1 MEKLF
6 GSDLVE
12 CIQDDYLKYSM
23 SVILGRAIPTLT
35 DGCKP
40 IQRRIL
46 TAMKML
52 DLKPDGRYMKS
63 ARVEGEVMGK
73 YSPHG
78 GSYGSIVT
86 LAAPWNN
93 NIPLVDGQGNFG
105 SSVDNAASSRY
116 TEAKLSPF
124 AWEAVLQDSQ
134 TWDLKDN
141 YDGSLK
147 EPVELNVKVPLV
159 LLNGQEGIGVGF
171 ATKIPPHNLS
181 EICDAVVNGTPL
193 IPDFPT
199 SCYIV
204 NDDNLDNYKRTGAGT
219 IRLRAC
225 CGLEETEKVGR
236 SKARTAFNFTCLPP
250 NTNPEKVGAQIKDAL
265 EKGKLDGISSVV
277 DLSDL
282 SGDCIQ
288 VIAKPGTDTDRLRQ
302 LLYSCT
308 DLESTYSARLLVVDG
323 TKPIEL
329 SPSELI
335 TKWKAWRLDRLGIQ
349 FAFEQ
354 DAKLKRLEI
363 VMGLLK
369 AIDKLDAVIKVIR
382 AAASPK
388 EALIELVGNRSLK
401 FTAEQARA
409 ILEMKLRSLTNL
421 DSEELASEQGTLE
434 QRLKELETLIKD
446 PIARTNYMLKEV
458 KAIGKKFGYNRR
470 SSLINLPPE
479 VTAGRTTVRAS
490 APAKPRFLKIDKVKG
505 TVEQAK
511 GPRGALVLDPTDK
524 LVTVTQDGTLKK
536 VAANYKGT
544 LSDRFSPVL
553 LAKKETDVTSRKY
566 LLVFTFEEAL
576 KAMVVSGED
585 LARVTSKGKAILPEG
600 AQIVHFGE
608 ESYTVHW
615 ISSRK
620 KSTLL
625 DLSVKQGKPGGK
637 GVKVANLA
645 DVQTRV

>member
-6 GSDLVE
+6 SSDLVE

-124 AWEAVLQDSQ
+124 AWEVVLQDSQ
-134 TWDLKDN
+134 TWTLKDN

-171 ATKIPPHNLS
+171 ATKIPPHNLA
-181 EICDAVVNGTPL
+181 EICDAVVNGTSL

-219 IRLRAC
+219 LRLRAC

-236 SKARTAFNFTCLPP
+236 AKARTAFTFTCLPP
-250 NTNPEKVGAQIKDAL
+250 NTNPEKIGAQIKDAL
-265 EKGKLDGISSVV
+265 DKGKLDGISSVV

-282 SGDCIQ
+282 KGDCIQ
-288 VIAKPGTDTDRLRQ
+288 VVAKPGTNTDTLVKS
-302 LLYSCT
+302 LYHCT

-323 TKPIEL
+323 TRPVEL
-329 SPSELI
+329 SPGELI

-349 FAFEQ
+349 FEYEQ
-354 DAKLKRLEI
+354 DAKLKRIEI
-363 VMGLLK
+363 VTGLLK
-369 AIDKLDAVIKVIR
+369 AIDKLDAVIKIIR

-388 EALIELVGNRSLK
+388 EALIELVGNRNLK
-401 FTAEQARA
+401 FTTEQARA

-421 DSEELASEQGTLE
+421 DSEELAREKETLE
-434 QRLKELETLIKD
+434 TRLSELDTLINN
-446 PIARTNYMLKEV
+446 PVARTNYMLKEV
-458 KAIGKKFGYNRR
+458 KAIGKKFGYSRR
-470 SSLINLPPE
+470 SVLIDVPRE
-479 VTAGRTTVRAS
+479 VAPGKTSVRQA
-490 APAKPRFLKIDKVKG
+490 APAKPRFLKIDKTKG
-505 TVEQAK
+505 TIEQVK
-511 GPRGALVLDPTDK
+511 GPRGALVLEPTDK
-524 LVTVTQDGTLKK
+524 LITVTQDGTLKK

-544 LSDRFSPVL
+544 LGNGYSPVL
-553 LAKKETDVTSRKY
+553 LAKKEVDIISRKY
-566 LLVFTFEEAL
+566 LLVFSLEGAVKALVIPGEE
-576 KAMVVSGED
+576 
-585 LARVTSKGKAILPEG
+585 LARVTSKGKTILPEG
-600 AQIVHFGE
+600 AQIIHFGE
-608 ESYTVHW
+608 ENYVVSWV
-615 ISSRK
+615 SSRK
-620 KSTLL
+620 KPLTL
-625 DLSVKQGKPGGK
+625 DLTVKPGKPGGK
-637 GVKVANLA
+637 GIKVAALT
-645 DVQTRV
+645 DITC

>member
-1 MEKLF
+1 
-6 GSDLVE
+6 
-12 CIQDDYLKYSM
+12 
-23 SVILGRAIPTLT
+23 
-35 DGCKP
+35 
-40 IQRRIL
+40 
-46 TAMKML
+46 
-52 DLKPDGRYMKS
+52 MKS

-116 TEAKLSPF
+116 TEAKLSAF

-147 EPVELNVKVPLV
+147 EPVALNVKVPLV

-204 NDDNLDNYKRTGAGT
+204 NDDGLNNYKHTGIGT
-219 IRLRAC
+219 MRLRAC
-225 CGLEETEKVGR
+225 CSLEETEKVGR

-250 NTNPEKVGAQIKDAL
+250 NTNPEKIGAQIKDAL

-288 VIAKPGTDTDRLRQ
+288 VIAKPGTDTNRLRQ
-302 LLYSCT
+302 LLYNCT

-323 TKPIEL
+323 TRPIEL

-349 FAFEQ
+349 FAFEC
-354 DAKLKRLEI
+354 DLKSKRLEI

-388 EALIELVGNRSLK
+388 EALIELVGNRNLK
-401 FTAEQARA
+401 FTTEQARA

-446 PIARTNYMLKEV
+446 PVARTNYMLKEV
-458 KAIGKKFGYNRR
+458 KAIGKKFGTPRR
-470 SSLINLPPE
+470 SSLIDLPPE
-479 VTAGRTTVRAS
+479 VTTGRTTVRTS
-490 APAKPRFLKIDKVKG
+490 APAKPRFLKIDKAKG
-505 TVEQAK
+505 TIEQVK
-511 GPRGALVLDPTDK
+511 GPRGALVLEPSEK
-524 LVTVTQDGTLKK
+524 LVTLTQDGTIKK
-536 VAANYKGT
+536 VASNYKGT
-544 LSDRFSPVL
+544 LGNGYSLVL
-553 LAKKETDVTSRKY
+553 LAKKEADIISRKY
-566 LLVFTFEEAL
+566 LLVFTLEETL

-585 LARVTSKGKAILPEG
+585 LTKVTSRGKAILPEG
-600 AQIVHFGE
+600 AQILHFGE
-608 ESYTVHW
+608 EPYTVQW
-615 ISSRK
+615 VSTRK
-620 KSTLL
+620 KPTVL
-625 DLSVKQGKPGGK
+625 DLSTKAGKPGGK
-637 GVKVANLA
+637 GIKIATLDQV
-645 DVQTRV
+645 R